1 MVKKKILIIGA
12 TGFVGRALTF
22 YAVSNNYIVTGTY
35 FSKKFKPIQK
45 VKYYYLNILDYKKD
59 HPIFFKDFDLI
70 INAAGY
76 VDHSKFEVSGYDI
89 FSSHVSF
96 LLFLLKNFKN
106 SKIVNIG
113 TILEDA
119 ADNKNLSFYGFC
131 KKIISNLSIY
141 LDDSKSKSR
150 LISIKFSQ
158 IYGPN
163 ENKNRIISY
172 IVKNLKKKIFIKN
185 IFSIRNYIY
194 IDDAV
199 KIIFN
204 IGNSN
209 IENKSIKIYLKRFS
223 YSIIDLI
230 KITEDL
236 FSVKIKFKN
245 QKLPLLNLGKL
256 DYKSADLFNTVN
268 LIDIKEGILRSIIED
283 KKSGYSN
290 SKVSVIINS
299 YNGEHFIKKSVNSV
313 LSQSYKN
320 LEIIFLDNCSTDNTK
335 NIIGKYKDSRIRY
348 FNSQKHLSL
357 ANARN
362 LALTKATGEFLA
374 FLDVDDYWMQDKLL
388 YQLALMIKDKS
399 SASVSDYDVVFN
411 NFRISYH
418 YKKDIVSGYNFE
430 NLIKNYQIAFSTLM
444 IRKNII
450 AKYIFNNKYEI
461 ISDFEYITRLSRN
474 YFISYLNMRLCK
486 YLLHS
491 SSYSQK
497 NHTTHI
503 NELLKWKKDHL
514 KYSPNNQINN
524 KIINLNYYFFLKNKQ
539 YLKFF
544 KLVFL
549 DKNIKFKLFYILKN
563 LIKTILI

>member
-12 TGFVGRALTF
+12 TGFVGRALTI

-35 FSKKFKPIQK
+35 FSKKFKPIRK

-59 HPIFFKDFDLI
+59 HPVFFKDFDLI

-76 VDHSKFEVSGYDI
+76 VDHSKFEVRGYDI
-89 FSSHVSF
+89 FSSHVTF
-96 LLFLLKNFKN
+96 LLFLLRNYKN

-113 TILEDA
+113 TILEDSS
-119 ADNKNLSFYGFC
+119 DNKSLSFYGFC

-141 LDDSKSKSR
+141 LDDSKSKSH
-150 LISIKFSQ
+150 LITIKFSQ

-172 IVKNLKKKIFIKN
+172 IVKNLKKKLFIKN
-185 IFSIRNYIY
+185 ILSVRNYIY

-204 IGNSN
+204 IANSN
-209 IENKSIKIYLKRFS
+209 IKNKLFKVYLKRYS
-223 YSIIDLI
+223 YSVIDLI

-245 QKLPLLNLGKL
+245 QKLPSVNLSKL
-256 DYKSADLFNTVN
+256 DYKLADHFNAVN

-283 KKSGYSN
+283 KISGYSN

-313 LSQSYKN
+313 LNQSYKN
-320 LEIIFLDNCSTDNTK
+320 WEIIFLDNCSTDNTK
-335 NIIGKYKDSRIRY
+335 NIIRKYKDSRIRY
-348 FNSQKHLSL
+348 FKTKNHLSL

-374 FLDVDDYWMQDKLL
+374 FLDVDDCWMQNKLL

-399 SASVSDYDVVFN
+399 SVSVSDYDVILN
-411 NFRISYH
+411 NFRINYH
-418 YKKDIVSGYNFE
+418 YKKNIVSGYIYE
-430 NLIKNYQIAFSTLM
+430 NLTKNYQIAFSTLM

-450 AKYIFNNKYEI
+450 EKNIFNKKYEI
-461 ISDFEYITRLSRN
+461 ISDFEFIIRLSRK

-491 SSYSQK
+491 GSYSQK
-497 NHTTHI
+497 NHTMHI
-503 NELLKWKKDHL
+503 NELNKWKKDNL
-514 KYSPNNQINN
+514 SYTSNKYISN
-524 KIINLNYYFFLKNKQ
+524 KIIHLNYYFFLKNKQ
-539 YLKFF
+539 YLKFL

-563 LIKTILI
+563 FIKKILI